1 MNNIKISTFN
11 VNSVKARLPNLLVW
25 LKQSN
30 PDVVLLQELKCVEND
45 FPFEAIL
52 DVGYNAVV
60 LGQKTYNGVAILSK
74 YKIEDVIKSL
84 PNFRGYGEEQA
95 RYIEAVISL
104 PSNSAMRV
112 ASIYVPN
119 GGGEIL
125 PNQKL
130 EETEKFRYKLDFFDA
145 LHAHFKR
152 LLTYDEIAVFGGDY
166 NVALDDIDAYDAKNL
181 HNTVCFHELEKQKF
195 RKILGLGLVDSYRS
209 FYPQNQA
216 FTWWDYRGNSW
227 KFNKGLR
234 IDYLLLSP
242 QAADRATAA
251 LIEDN
256 GVRDLEKASDH
267 CPMSVRLGIGN

>member
-1 MNNIKISTFN
+1 MTAIQVKISTFN
-11 VNSVKARLPNLLVW
+11 VNSIKARLPNLLAW
-25 LKQSN
+25 LKQSS
-30 PDVVLLQELKCVEND
+30 PDIVLLQELKCLESD

-52 DVGYNAVV
+52 DAGYNAAVF
-60 LGQKTYNGVAILSK
+60 GQKTYNGVAILSK
-74 YKIEDVIKSL
+74 YKIEDVVKSL
-84 PNFRGYGEEQA
+84 PNFSGYGEDQA

-104 PSNSAMRV
+104 PNKQAMRV

-130 EETEKFRYKLDFFDA
+130 EETEKFRYKLAFFEA
-145 LHAHFKR
+145 LQAHFKQ
-152 LLTYDEIAVFGGDY
+152 LLTYDEVAVFGGDY
-166 NVALDDIDAYDAKNL
+166 NVALDDIDAHDPKNL
-181 HNTVCFHELEKQKF
+181 HNTVCFHDLEKQQF
-195 RKILGLGLVDSYRS
+195 RKLLGLGLVDAYRS

-216 FTWWDYRGNSW
+216 FTWWDYRGSSW

-242 QAADRATAA
+242 QAADKISTA

-267 CPMSVRLGIGN
+267 CPMMVVI